1 MGKLKRKAG
10 AMTGAALLVV
20 GLMASGP
27 PASAVER
34 SGTKGCPG
42 QFGYLTATTQ
52 VTTRLLPPGSVYTWA
67 YTTGGTRTRI
77 ATWSDG
83 QSKLGGG
90 PWEVYGSKSVSG
102 VSAFCRSAG

>member
-34 SGTKGCPG
+34 SGT
-42 QFGYLTATTQ
+42 
-52 VTTRLLPPGSVYTWA
+52 
-67 YTTGGTRTRI
+67 
-77 ATWSDG
+77 
-83 QSKLGGG
+83 
-90 PWEVYGSKSVSG
+90 
-102 VSAFCRSAG
+102 

>member
-42 QFGYLTATTQ
+42 
-52 VTTRLLPPGSVYTWA
+52 GS
-67 YTTGGTRTRI
+67 
-77 ATWSDG
+77 SDT
-83 QSKLGGG
+83 
-90 PWEVYGSKSVSG
+90 
-102 VSAFCRSAG
+102 